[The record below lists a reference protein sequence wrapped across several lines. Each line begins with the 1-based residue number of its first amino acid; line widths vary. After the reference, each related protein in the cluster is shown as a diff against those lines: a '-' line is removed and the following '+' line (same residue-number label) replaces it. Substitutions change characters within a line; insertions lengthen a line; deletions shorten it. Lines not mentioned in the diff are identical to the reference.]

1 MCSCCHGS
9 LAEALNFALLLMHV
23 FLLAL
28 CTRGFPSERIWG
40 LLSVFSSH
48 LPLSGGAGE
57 GLRAAS
63 KF

>member
-23 FLLAL
+23 FLFAL
-28 CTRGFPSERIWG
+28 CSCGFPSERIWG
-40 LLSVFSSH
+40 LLSAFSSH
-48 LPLSGGAGE
+48 LPSSGGAGE
-57 GLRAAS
+57 GLWAAS